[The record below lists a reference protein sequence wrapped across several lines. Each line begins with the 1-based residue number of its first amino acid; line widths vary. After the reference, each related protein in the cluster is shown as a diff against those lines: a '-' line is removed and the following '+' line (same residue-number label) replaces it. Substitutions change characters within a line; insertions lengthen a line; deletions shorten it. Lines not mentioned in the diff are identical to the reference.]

1 MKPWKLSKFQIF
13 QIVLG
18 LTSKQCGCVWCF
30 HCLPRWISP
39 QVSSKSDSGVCQC
52 QRSRRKFGS
61 ARHSKSPHAAARLRF
76 VSFCA
81 KQTTQQVFIK
91 IPEWHKVFQGLQV
104 PSLLLL
110 SITVTLRTWKIHE
123 DTIKPKRS
131 MNCNLIRTLYQL
143 APIWS
148 FNIWKLTSTKPPF

>member
-1 MKPWKLSKFQIF
+1 MRWKNFRSILQVQQLFPIATWISNVRMKPWKLSKF

-39 QVSSKSDSGVCQC
+39 QVSRKSDSGVCQC

-61 ARHSKSPHAAARLRF
+61 ARHSKSPHAVARLRF
-76 VSFCA
+76 VFFFMSFCA
-81 KQTTQQVFIK
+81 KYTTRQVFVN
-91 IPEWHKVFQGLQV
+91 IPEWHTIFQGLQA

-123 DTIKPKRS
+123 DTI
-131 MNCNLIRTLYQL
+131 
-143 APIWS
+143 
-148 FNIWKLTSTKPPF
+148 

>member
-1 MKPWKLSKFQIF
+1 MEIADQLKVIPVKSKDETMKPVKF

-81 KQTTQQVFIK
+81 KWTTRQVFIK
-91 IPEWHKVFQGLQV
+91 IPEWHKFFQGLQV

-110 SITVTLRTWKIHE
+110 SITVTLRTWKIHVLSN
-123 DTIKPKRS
+123 PKD
-131 MNCNLIRTLYQL
+131 LWI
-143 APIWS
+143 AI
-148 FNIWKLTSTKPPF
+148 